1 MAHYAFV
8 QQNENGHWIV
18 SEVIAGRD
26 EGQGVDWEAY
36 YSEQRGLRCL
46 RTSYHARDGVNIR
59 TGGPAFRRNYAG
71 IGYRY
76 DETLDAFLPT
86 EAT

>member
-8 QQNENGHWIV
+8 DADNV
-18 SEVIAGRD
+18 VVEVIAGRD

-71 IGYRY
+71 IGYRF
-76 DETLDAFLPT
+76 DPGIGPDGAFVQPETS
-86 EAT
+86 